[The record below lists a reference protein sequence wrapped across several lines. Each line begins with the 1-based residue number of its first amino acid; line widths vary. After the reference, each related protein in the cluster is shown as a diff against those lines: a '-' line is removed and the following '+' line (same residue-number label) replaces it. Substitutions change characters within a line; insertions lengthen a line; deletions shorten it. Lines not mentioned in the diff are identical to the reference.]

1 MSRLNDLM
9 HAYCP
14 EGVGFQSLG
23 KLATIRNG
31 FTYNAD
37 NVMTR
42 PYKVS
47 RIETISG
54 GKINMDRVATVD
66 SVNPSY
72 KLQEGDILFSHINS
86 IQYLGNCAYYTE
98 SIGELYHGMNL
109 LCIHSINPGKLLP
122 RFLFYYMRTYH
133 WWLNIYRDA
142 KHAVN
147 QCSLST
153 SDMKKWL
160 VPVPPIEVQREVVLV
175 LDSFQELDATLGEE
189 LEARGKQLEHYRDG
203 FIFKTE
209 AYPVTALGSIAP
221 YSTARINSTDI
232 RPEEYVGVNTLLQ
245 NKQGRT
251 SSPDTAVPSGRL
263 VAFHDGDTLLGNIRP
278 YLKKI
283 WLADCDGGTN
293 GDVLVLHPTSMI
305 DSRYLYYVVSSDD
318 FFLYDVGKSKGS
330 KMPRGD
336 KKAIAEY
343 PVPIP
348 LIETQREIV
357 AKLDAMQALIDS
369 IRAEREA
376 RQKQFEYYRDHILDF
391 PRKE

>member
-14 EGVGFQSLG
+14 DGVGFQPLG
-23 KLATIRNG
+23 KLTTIRNG

-37 NVMTR
+37 KVMTR

-47 RIETISG
+47 RIETISSG
-54 GKINMDRVATVD
+54 RINMDRVATVD
-66 SVNPSY
+66 SVNQSY

-109 LCIHSINPGKLLP
+109 LNIHSINPDELLP
-122 RFLFYYMRTYH
+122 RFLFYYMRTYQ

-160 VPVPPIEVQREVVLV
+160 VPVPPIEVQREVVRV
-175 LDSFQELDATLGEE
+175 LDSFQELDATLNEE
-189 LEARGKQLEHYRDG
+189 LETRERQLEHYRHG
-203 FIFKTE
+203 FIFDIQS
-209 AYPVTALGSIAP
+209 YPTAPLGSIAP
-221 YSTARINSTDI
+221 YSKDRIDSTAIQPDN
-232 RPEEYVGVNTLLQ
+232 YVGVDTLLQ
-245 NKQGRT
+245 NKRGRT
-251 SSPDTAVPSGRL
+251 SSPGTTVPSGRL
-263 VAFHDGDTLLGNIRP
+263 IAFHEGDTLLGNIRP

-283 WLADCDGGTN
+283 WFADCDGGAN
-293 GDVLVLHPTSMI
+293 GDVLVLHSACTI
-305 DSRYLYYVVSSDD
+305 DSRYLYYVVFSDD
-318 FFLYDVGKSKGS
+318 FFLFDVGKSKGS

-336 KKAIAEY
+336 KKAISSY
-343 PVPIP
+343 PIP
-348 LIETQREIV
+348 LPSIETQREIV

-376 RQKQFEYYRDHILDF
+376 RHKQFEHYRDRILDF
-391 PRKE
+391 PRKA